1 MNVQRPQSETGREEI
16 AVIVML
22 APGKGVPFSE
32 QIVSAPEAGVE
43 VADRKVGRVERENG
57 AAVCGVAC
65 ASTLVA

>member
-1 MNVQRPQSETGREEI
+1 
-16 AVIVML
+16 ML

-43 VADRKVGRVERENG
+43 VADRKVARVERENG